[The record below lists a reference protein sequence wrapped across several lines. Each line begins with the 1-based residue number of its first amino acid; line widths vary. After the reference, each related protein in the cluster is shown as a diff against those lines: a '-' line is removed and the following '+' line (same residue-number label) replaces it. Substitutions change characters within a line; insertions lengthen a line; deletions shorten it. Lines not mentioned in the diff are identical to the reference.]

1 MIFWNH
7 AAHAFCFPVKASS
20 QINTFGLLFILFFS
34 PPGCPA
40 SAAWARG
47 ADAGKSSGI
56 VQGVRKGGTEPHR
69 GCAGAFLGFLRGFWA
84 ELQLWFGR
92 NLKSPLMPPHQVAFP
107 FLWFY
112 LGNLL
117 EKSEFSTSS
126 DPSLSSGSPPGHGAG
141 EDQDLTARSLRD
153 LCAAERS
160 WNAESEGG
168 IEMRASFDVE
178 ENC

>member
-126 DPSLSSGSPPGHGAG
+126 DPSLGIPTRARGWGGSGSHSKVSQRFVCSRKIL
-141 EDQDLTARSLRD
+141 ECR
-153 LCAAERS
+153 
-160 WNAESEGG
+160 
-168 IEMRASFDVE
+168 I
-178 ENC
+178 